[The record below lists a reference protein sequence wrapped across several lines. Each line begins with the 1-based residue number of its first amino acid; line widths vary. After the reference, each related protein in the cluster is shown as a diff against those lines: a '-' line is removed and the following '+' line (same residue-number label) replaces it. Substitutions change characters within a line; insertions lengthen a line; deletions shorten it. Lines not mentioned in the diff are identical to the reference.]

1 MYEVKPPSLRV
12 WPTAYITRQTVHWF
26 YEGRGK
32 RRITGTVVAGALTR
46 AWVILFYQWNTSIDL
61 EMEIESSE
69 NLRELGRSG
78 YDGLQHSNSEMI
90 LRERARAREK
100 GTLVLTNCDNGN
112 GKSVQE
118 GHYDSHLR
126 GLALSK
132 STQDDIFSRHDVSE
146 A

>member
-1 MYEVKPPSLRV
+1 MRPRQSSQQCLRILILAFSS
-12 WPTAYITRQTVHWF
+12 TAVVGDRETESVRGQASIAQGLAHSIYITRQTVHWF

-32 RRITGTVVAGALTR
+32 RRINGTVVAGALTR

-90 LRERARAREK
+90 LRERARARER
-100 GTLVLTNCDNGN
+100 
-112 GKSVQE
+112 E
-118 GHYDSHLR
+118 RDSRAYEL
-126 GLALSK
+126 
-132 STQDDIFSRHDVSE
+132 
-146 A
+146 